1 MPGGPAVK
9 TLLPLLRGGVQVQS
23 LAGELRSRM
32 SCNAAQKKVYSRTG
46 WFLKCL
52 ANYRIGKG
60 KFSNSFL

>member
-1 MPGGPAVK
+1 VPGGPAVK
-9 TLLPLLRGGVQVQS
+9 TLLLLLRGGVQVQS
-23 LAGELRSRM
+23 LVGELRSHVP
-32 SCNAAQKKVYSRTG
+32 CNTAPKKVYSRTG